1 MPYASSTLILA
12 LVVGVAAQGDPV
24 KVAPDL
30 GLLLGKTKL
39 PGEIV
44 AWCGAELRAGE
55 PRAFALALNRAEGGR
70 YVMLHADTHVSP
82 LAAYKGRAD
91 LSCYTRAA
99 AEKLNRTIRE
109 SGTINGQ
116 IAPLWDTS
124 VICGFIDDTTAECW
138 QYSPISQLFMKVG
151 GWTT

>member
-1 MPYASSTLILA
+1 MAFAQASLLVALTLA
-12 LVVGVAAQGDPV
+12 AAAQSAPV

-39 PGEIV
+39 PGELV

-55 PRAFALALNRAEGGR
+55 PRSFALALNAADGGR
-70 YVMLHADTHVSP
+70 YVILYADTRVTE

-109 SGTINGQ
+109 SDTINGQ
-116 IAPLWDTS
+116 IAPRWDTP

-138 QYSPISQLFMKVG
+138 QYSPNNRLFMKVG